1 MSKSLPINTIKQ
13 ASNDKILKLLIENT
27 LSEIADKPPLLTNK
41 EKEALANEARE
52 RQLLRTYRLHYDL
65 ATAVRF
71 LRVDMDNTNWCNRYL
86 TNMIKDIFD
95 EWLQIGS
102 LFTNEW
108 LKPKNDDQ
116 RTYRDLII
124 KDLTIEGKKKTPD
137 EWLKEWEITVIKIK
151 QYMLEIREVGKLL
164 DYQIVSDD
172 TKEYVKSSRFL
183 FYIATVQLSETLDE
197 LLYDYKVSKEFREW
211 LNKQGIKRDNLKKAL
226 KIVKKHE
233 PKEPLLSDEEKT
245 MTVEKFK
252 EARGIENVEKYISDY
267 PIEEVGLSEKDL
279 IPVTEFMDLI
289 KRRYG
294 ITE

>member
-1 MSKSLPINTIKQ
+1 MSKNLPLNTIRQ
-13 ASNDKILKLLIENT
+13 ASDDKILKLLTENT
-27 LSEIADKPPLLTNK
+27 LSEIAEKPPLLTNK

-52 RQLLRTYRLHYDL
+52 RQLFRTYRLHYDL

-71 LRVDMDNTNWCNRYL
+71 LRVDMDNTNWRNRYL

-108 LKPKNDDQ
+108 LKPQNDDQ

-137 EWLKEWEITVIKIK
+137 EWLKEWEITVIKLK
-151 QYMLEIREVGKLL
+151 QFMLEIREVGKLL
-164 DYQIVSDD
+164 DYQIVSND
-172 TKEYVKSSRFL
+172 TKEYIKTSRFL
-183 FYIATVQLSETLDE
+183 FYIATVQLSETLHE

-245 MTVEKFK
+245 MTLEKFK

-267 PIEEVGLSEKDL
+267 PIEEIGLSEKDI
-279 IPVTEFMDLI
+279 IPVTEFMGLI

>member
-41 EKEALANEARE
+41 EKEALVKEARE
-52 RQLLRTYRLHYDL
+52 RQLFMTYRLHYDL